1 MKRYCPHCRTR
12 LRLRDITCLY
22 CRQSTLSW
30 LHRSV
35 IAVVALTTVFYLLKA
50 F

>member
-1 MKRYCPHCRTR
+1 M
-12 LRLRDITCLY
+12 TCFY

-30 LHRSV
+30 LHRIG